1 MEAAA
6 DCNTNLDSLFEDL
19 MHPNPRIQE
28 DACREMAE
36 KYASEALPR
45 LLDLFEHE
53 DPKVYRGAVKG
64 VGLFGYEAFL
74 PVIELYGRTKNQT
87 AKRCCPKAFVQ
98 LFKNFPNQPFP
109 DEVMDLLRD
118 AIDDSD
124 MVVVQGGLMCL
135 GQLGKQQLGGDE
147 AVQLLVN
154 VLTNENVALVYSA
167 TQALADINHP
177 LVASSLKSLMES
189 STDPLIKEAAE
200 SGLARHENL
209 VATSRS

>member
-1 MEAAA
+1 MEAAG
-6 DCNTNLDSLFEDL
+6 DCNTNLDSLFDDL

-64 VGLFGYEAFL
+64 VGFFGYEAFL

-177 LVASSLKSLMES
+177 LVASSLKSLIES

-209 VATSRS
+209 VATSKS

>member
-1 MEAAA
+1 MEAAG
-6 DCNTNLDSLFEDL
+6 DCNTNLDSLLQDL

-64 VGLFGYEAFL
+64 VGFFGYEAFL
-74 PVIELYGRTKNQT
+74 PVIELYGRAKNQT

-209 VATSRS
+209 VATSKS

>member
-64 VGLFGYEAFL
+64 VGFFGYEAFL

-154 VLTNENVALVYSA
+154 VLSNENVALVYSA

-177 LVASSLKSLMES
+177 LVSSSLKSLMQS

-209 VATSRS
+209 VATSKS

>member
-64 VGLFGYEAFL
+64 VGFFGYEAFL

-154 VLTNENVALVYSA
+154 VLSNENVALVYSA

-209 VATSRS
+209 VATSKP

>member
-1 MEAAA
+1 MEAAG
-6 DCNTNLDSLFEDL
+6 DCNTNLDSLFDDL

-64 VGLFGYEAFL
+64 VGFFGYEAFL
-74 PVIELYGRTKNQT
+74 PVIELYGKTKNQT

-154 VLTNENVALVYSA
+154 VLRNENVALVYSA

-177 LVASSLKSLMES
+177 LVASSLKSLIES

-209 VATSRS
+209 VATSKS

>member
-64 VGLFGYEAFL
+64 VGFFGYEAFL

-135 GQLGKQQLGGDE
+135 GQLGKQQLRGDE
-147 AVQLLVN
+147 AVELLVN

-209 VATSRS
+209 VATSKS

>member
-6 DCNTNLDSLFEDL
+6 DCNTNLDSLFDDL

-64 VGLFGYEAFL
+64 VGFFGYEAFL

-177 LVASSLKSLMES
+177 IVASSLKSLMES

-209 VATSRS
+209 VATSKS

>member
-1 MEAAA
+1 MEAAG
-6 DCNTNLDSLFEDL
+6 DCNTNLDSLLQDL

-64 VGLFGYEAFL
+64 VGFFGYEAFL
-74 PVIELYGRTKNQT
+74 PVIELYGKTKNQT

-154 VLTNENVALVYSA
+154 VLSNERTLLWSTV
-167 TQALADINHP
+167 P
-177 LVASSLKSLMES
+177 LK
-189 STDPLIKEAAE
+189 
-200 SGLARHENL
+200 H
-209 VATSRS
+209 

>member
-64 VGLFGYEAFL
+64 VGFFGYEAFL

-209 VATSRS
+209 VATSKS

>member
-1 MEAAA
+1 MEAAG
-6 DCNTNLDSLFEDL
+6 DCNTNLDSLFDDL

-64 VGLFGYEAFL
+64 VGFFGYDAFL

-154 VLTNENVALVYSA
+154 VLRNENVALVYSA

-177 LVASSLKSLMES
+177 LVASSLKSLIES

-209 VATSRS
+209 VATSKS

>member
-1 MEAAA
+1 MEAAG
-6 DCNTNLDSLFEDL
+6 DCNTNLDSLFDDL

-64 VGLFGYEAFL
+64 VGFFGYEAFL
-74 PVIELYGRTKNQT
+74 PVIQLYGQTKNQT

-118 AIDDSD
+118 AIDDPD

-209 VATSRS
+209 VATSKS

>member
-1 MEAAA
+1 MEAAG
-6 DCNTNLDSLFEDL
+6 DCNTNLDSLLEDL

-64 VGLFGYEAFL
+64 VGFFGYEAFL

-154 VLTNENVALVYSA
+154 VLSNENVALVYSA
-167 TQALADINHP
+167 TQAIADINHP

-209 VATSRS
+209 VATSKS

>member
-1 MEAAA
+1 MEAAG

-64 VGLFGYEAFL
+64 VGFFGYKAFL

-147 AVQLLVN
+147 AVELLVN

-177 LVASSLKSLMES
+177 LVAISLKSLMES

-209 VATSRS
+209 IATSKS

>member
-1 MEAAA
+1 METAG
-6 DCNTNLDSLFEDL
+6 DCNTNLDSLLQDL

-45 LLDLFEHE
+45 LLELFEHE

-64 VGLFGYEAFL
+64 VGFFGYEAFL
-74 PVIELYGRTKNQT
+74 PVIELYGKTKNQT

-209 VATSRS
+209 VATSKS

>member
-1 MEAAA
+1 MEAAG
-6 DCNTNLDSLFEDL
+6 DCNTNLDSLFDDL

-64 VGLFGYEAFL
+64 VGFFGYDAFL

-154 VLTNENVALVYSA
+154 VLRNENVALVYSA

-209 VATSRS
+209 VATSKS

>member
-1 MEAAA
+1 MEAAG

-64 VGLFGYEAFL
+64 VGFFGYKAFL

-135 GQLGKQQLGGDE
+135 GQLGKQQLRGDE
-147 AVQLLVN
+147 AVELLVN
-154 VLTNENVALVYSA
+154 VLSHENVALVYSA

-209 VATSRS
+209 IATSKS

>member
-1 MEAAA
+1 MEAAG
-6 DCNTNLDSLFEDL
+6 DCNTNLDSLLEDL

-64 VGLFGYEAFL
+64 VGFFGYEAFL
-74 PVIELYGRTKNQT
+74 PVIALYGKTKNQT

-177 LVASSLKSLMES
+177 LVASSLKSLIES

-209 VATSRS
+209 VATSKS

>member
-1 MEAAA
+1 MEAAG
-6 DCNTNLDSLFEDL
+6 DCNTNLDSLLEDL

-64 VGLFGYEAFL
+64 VGFFGYEAFL

-135 GQLGKQQLGGDE
+135 GQLGKQQIGGDE
-147 AVQLLVN
+147 AVELLVN
-154 VLTNENVALVYSA
+154 VLSHENVALVYSA

-209 VATSRS
+209 IATSKS

>member
-1 MEAAA
+1 MEAAG
-6 DCNTNLDSLFEDL
+6 DCNTNLDSLLQDL

-64 VGLFGYEAFL
+64 VGFFGYEAFL
-74 PVIELYGRTKNQT
+74 PVIQLYGQTKNQT

-118 AIDDSD
+118 AIEDSD

-154 VLTNENVALVYSA
+154 VLSNENVALVYSA

-209 VATSRS
+209 VATSKS

>member
-1 MEAAA
+1 MEAAG

-64 VGLFGYEAFL
+64 VGFFGYEAFL

-124 MVVVQGGLMCL
+124 MVVVQGVLMCL

-209 VATSRS
+209 VATSKS

>member
-64 VGLFGYEAFL
+64 VGFFGYEAFL

-135 GQLGKQQLGGDE
+135 GQLGKQQLRGDE
-147 AVQLLVN
+147 AVELLVN

-177 LVASSLKSLMES
+177 LVAISLKSLMES

-209 VATSRS
+209 IATSKS

>member
-1 MEAAA
+1 MEAAG
-6 DCNTNLDSLFEDL
+6 DCNTNLDSLFDDL

-64 VGLFGYEAFL
+64 VGFFGYDAFL

-209 VATSRS
+209 VATSKS

>member
-1 MEAAA
+1 MEPAG
-6 DCNTNLDSLFEDL
+6 DCNTNLDSLFDDL

-64 VGLFGYEAFL
+64 VGFFGYEAFL

-177 LVASSLKSLMES
+177 LVASSLKSLIES

-209 VATSRS
+209 VATSKS

>member
-6 DCNTNLDSLFEDL
+6 DCDTNLDSLFEDL

-64 VGLFGYEAFL
+64 VGFFGYEAFL
-74 PVIELYGRTKNQT
+74 PVIELYGKTKNQT

-118 AIDDSD
+118 AIDDLD

-154 VLTNENVALVYSA
+154 VLSNENVALVYSA

-209 VATSRS
+209 VATSKP

>member
-1 MEAAA
+1 MEAAE

-64 VGLFGYEAFL
+64 VGFFGYEAFL
-74 PVIELYGRTKNQT
+74 PVIELYGKTKNQT
-87 AKRCCPKAFVQ
+87 AKRCSPKAFVQ

-154 VLTNENVALVYSA
+154 VLINENVALVYSA

-177 LVASSLKSLMES
+177 LVASSLKSLIES

-209 VATSRS
+209 VATSKS

>member
-45 LLDLFEHE
+45 LLDLCEHE

-64 VGLFGYEAFL
+64 VGFFGYEAFL

-147 AVQLLVN
+147 AVELLVN

-209 VATSRS
+209 IATSKS

>member
-6 DCNTNLDSLFEDL
+6 DCNTNLDSLLEDL

-64 VGLFGYEAFL
+64 VGFFGYEAFL

-154 VLTNENVALVYSA
+154 VLRNENVALVYSA

-177 LVASSLKSLMES
+177 LVASSLKSLIES

-209 VATSRS
+209 VATSKS

>member
-64 VGLFGYEAFL
+64 VGFFGYEAFSQSL
-74 PVIELYGRTKNQT
+74 IFMVKPKSNR
-87 AKRCCPKAFVQ
+87 KRCCP
-98 LFKNFPNQPFP
+98 N
-109 DEVMDLLRD
+109 
-118 AIDDSD
+118 ICS
-124 MVVVQGGLMCL
+124 VVQ
-135 GQLGKQQLGGDE
+135 KF
-147 AVQLLVN
+147 
-154 VLTNENVALVYSA
+154 S
-167 TQALADINHP
+167 
-177 LVASSLKSLMES
+177 
-189 STDPLIKEAAE
+189 
-200 SGLARHENL
+200 
-209 VATSRS
+209 

>member
-1 MEAAA
+1 MEAAG
-6 DCNTNLDSLFEDL
+6 DCNTNLDSLFDDL

-64 VGLFGYEAFL
+64 VGFFGYEAFL

-87 AKRCCPKAFVQ
+87 AKRCCPKTFVQ

-154 VLTNENVALVYSA
+154 VLRNENVALVYSA

-177 LVASSLKSLMES
+177 LVASSLKSLIES

-209 VATSRS
+209 VATSKS

>member
-6 DCNTNLDSLFEDL
+6 DCNTNLDSLFDDL

-64 VGLFGYEAFL
+64 VGFFGYEAFL

-109 DEVMDLLRD
+109 DEVMDLLGD

-177 LVASSLKSLMES
+177 IVASSLKSLMES

-209 VATSRS
+209 VATSKS

>member
-1 MEAAA
+1 MEAAG
-6 DCNTNLDSLFEDL
+6 DCNTNLDSLLQDL

-64 VGLFGYEAFL
+64 VGFFGYDAFL

-147 AVQLLVN
+147 AVELLVN
-154 VLTNENVALVYSA
+154 VLSNENVALVYSA

-209 VATSRS
+209 VATSKS

>member
-1 MEAAA
+1 MEAAG
-6 DCNTNLDSLFEDL
+6 DCNTNLDSLLEDL

-64 VGLFGYEAFL
+64 VGFFGYDAFL

-154 VLTNENVALVYSA
+154 VLRNENVALVYSA

-177 LVASSLKSLMES
+177 LVASSLKSLIES

-209 VATSRS
+209 VATSKS

>member
-1 MEAAA
+1 MEAAG
-6 DCNTNLDSLFEDL
+6 DCNTNLDSLLEDL

-64 VGLFGYEAFL
+64 VGFFGFDAFL

-154 VLTNENVALVYSA
+154 VLRNENVALVYSA

-209 VATSRS
+209 VATSKS

>member
-1 MEAAA
+1 MEAAG
-6 DCNTNLDSLFEDL
+6 DCNTNLDSLLQDL

-64 VGLFGYEAFL
+64 VGFFGYDAFL

-147 AVQLLVN
+147 AVQLLVH
-154 VLTNENVALVYSA
+154 VLSNENVALVYSA

-177 LVASSLKSLMES
+177 LVASSLKSLIES

-209 VATSRS
+209 VATSKS

>member
-1 MEAAA
+1 MEAAG
-6 DCNTNLDSLFEDL
+6 DCNTNLDSLLQDL

-64 VGLFGYEAFL
+64 VGFFGYEAFL
-74 PVIELYGRTKNQT
+74 PVIELYGKTKNQT

-154 VLTNENVALVYSA
+154 VLRNENVALVYSA

-209 VATSRS
+209 VATSKS

>member
-1 MEAAA
+1 MEAAG
-6 DCNTNLDSLFEDL
+6 DCNTNLDSLLQDL

-64 VGLFGYEAFL
+64 VGFFGYEAFL
-74 PVIELYGRTKNQT
+74 PVIELYGKTKNQT

-154 VLTNENVALVYSA
+154 VLRNENVALVYSA

-177 LVASSLKSLMES
+177 LVASSLKSLIES

-209 VATSRS
+209 VATSKS

>member
-64 VGLFGYEAFL
+64 VGFFGYEAFL

-177 LVASSLKSLMES
+177 IVASSLKSLMES

-209 VATSRS
+209 VATSKS

>member
-64 VGLFGYEAFL
+64 VGFFGYKAFL

-209 VATSRS
+209 VATSKS

>member
-1 MEAAA
+1 MEAAG
-6 DCNTNLDSLFEDL
+6 DCNTNLDSLLQDL

-64 VGLFGYEAFL
+64 VGFFGYEAFL
-74 PVIELYGRTKNQT
+74 PIIELYGKTKNQT

-209 VATSRS
+209 VATSKS

>member
-6 DCNTNLDSLFEDL
+6 DCDTNLDSLLEDL

-64 VGLFGYEAFL
+64 VGFFGYEAFL
-74 PVIELYGRTKNQT
+74 PVIKLYGRTKNQT

-177 LVASSLKSLMES
+177 IVASSLKSLMES

-209 VATSRS
+209 VATSKS